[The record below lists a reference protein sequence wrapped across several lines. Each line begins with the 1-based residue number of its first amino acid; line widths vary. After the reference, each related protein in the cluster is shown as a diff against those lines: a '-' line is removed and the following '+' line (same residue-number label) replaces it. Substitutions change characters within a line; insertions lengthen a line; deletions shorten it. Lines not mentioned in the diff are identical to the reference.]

1 MENVVPKQTGVAL
14 IVPYLRVLCHKK
26 ELCPCKYSKVV
37 KKNNVK
43 AFSRVSK
50 TNHVHNEHFLRPAH
64 TTKKDERDNTRDLK
78 YIPGQRLPVKVS
90 HKCST
95 AELKKVTIEKH
106 SKYDL

>member
-1 MENVVPKQTGVAL
+1 MENVVAKQTGVAL
-14 IVPYLRVLCHKK
+14 IVPYLRELCDKN

-50 TNHVHNEHFLRPAH
+50 TNHIHNEHFLRPAH

-95 AELKKVTIEKH
+95 TELKNVTIEKH